1 MTLEIDRIY
10 CGDCLD
16 LMREMPDKSVDLV
29 LTDPPY
35 GIGEAAGKNKTRGGP
50 AFGNPTKIVPARD
63 YGFCEWDNMRL
74 DGGFL
79 SEMRRVSK
87 NQIVFGGN
95 YYADLLDPS
104 SCWIVTKTTSACC
117 VSSSCSISVS
127 TASRAPHPPE
137 ASSAKMQPTTPSG

>member
-50 AFGNPTKIVPARD
+50 AFGNPTKIVLPD
-63 YGFCEWDNMRL
+63 
-74 DGGFL
+74 
-79 SEMRRVSK
+79 V
-87 NQIVFGGN
+87 
-95 YYADLLDPS
+95 
-104 SCWIVTKTTSACC
+104 
-117 VSSSCSISVS
+117 
-127 TASRAPHPPE
+127 
-137 ASSAKMQPTTPSG
+137 